1 TFHCDSTV
9 QPPLPRSADRGSC
22 RICRVEAH
30 HLVGPWLAPLDAHN
44 RCTGSEAV
52 PRPYEAVEGQV
63 VCGVHVAH
71 LLVCRE
77 RLVPRVSTQPEDNR
91 PLKADGEERMRDD
104 SLRASGV
111 QVTGERI

>member
-1 TFHCDSTV
+1 M
-9 QPPLPRSADRGSC
+9 
-22 RICRVEAH
+22 
-30 HLVGPWLAPLDAHN
+30 
-44 RCTGSEAV
+44 
-52 PRPYEAVEGQV
+52 
-63 VCGVHVAH
+63 CGVHVAH

-111 QVTGERI
+111 QVTGERISEARGIGHRPTGVDLVHQRLS